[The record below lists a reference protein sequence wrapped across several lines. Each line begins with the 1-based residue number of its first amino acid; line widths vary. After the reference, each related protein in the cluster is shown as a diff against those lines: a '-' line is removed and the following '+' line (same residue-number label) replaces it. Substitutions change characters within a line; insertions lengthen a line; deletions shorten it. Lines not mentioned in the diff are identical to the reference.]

1 MPPHTVAPSSSLS
14 LFDERVLADPYP
26 TYAAL
31 RATGPAVHLEK
42 HGVWAVPGYAE
53 VQAVLQDPDTFT
65 SMGGVALTEQAN
77 TGFLADSVVSR
88 DGEEHARLRQV
99 LARRMGPRA
108 ISQLRE
114 ELSARARRLVA
125 EHTESGSFDAVALSR
140 QMVCDTIG
148 HLVGLTE
155 PEHTTLLGGT
165 FDVFGPDN
173 DRLSQ
178 ALPEAA
184 AMRAALERAISR
196 EAVDPGSLAG
206 AAYAAAD
213 RGRLTEAEAVRLVCD
228 YAAASVDTTVLGL
241 AETIARLAM
250 DPVQWTR
257 LRKDPNRAEAAF
269 HEALRLDAPIQGR
282 GRIVTRTT
290 DLGGMRIEAG
300 EQVWLLYGSTGLD
313 EHKWTRADTYDLAR
327 PFVDRHLALG
337 GGAHQCPGVSLA
349 LMQARCLLRALA
361 HRCTHLE
368 LAGDPVRA
376 VHNTVRGYSSAPV
389 TVETSPYAGDATAP
403 HVTLRRPR

>member
-1 MPPHTVAPSSSLS
+1 MPTHTAASSSIS
-14 LFDERVLADPYP
+14 LFDQRVLTDPYP

-31 RATGPAVHLEK
+31 RTTGPAVHLEE

-53 VQAVLQDPDTFT
+53 VQTVLKDPGTFSST
-65 SMGGVALTEQAN
+65 GGVALTEQAN
-77 TGFLADSVVSR
+77 TGFLADSVVTL
-88 DGEEHARLRQV
+88 DGEEHTRLRKI
-99 LARRMGPRA
+99 LARRIGPRA
-108 ISQLRE
+108 ISTLRE
-114 ELSARARRLVA
+114 ELSARARHLVA
-125 EHTESGSFDAVALSR
+125 EHTKGGSFDAVALSR

-148 HLVGLTE
+148 RLVGLAETD
-155 PEHTTLLGGT
+155 HTTLLAGT
-165 FDVFGPDN
+165 FDVFDPDN
-173 DRLSQ
+173 DRLRQ

-196 EAVDPGSLAG
+196 DAVDPGSLAST
-206 AAYAAAD
+206 AYAAAD

-241 AETIARLAM
+241 AETIARLAQ

-257 LRKDPNRAEAAF
+257 LRRDPDRAEAAF

-290 DLGGMRIEAG
+290 DLGGVRIEAG
-300 EQVWLLYGSTGLD
+300 EQLWLLYGSTGRD
-313 EHKWTRADTYDLAR
+313 ERKWTRADSYDLAR
-327 PFVDRHLALG
+327 PFVERHLALG
-337 GGAHQCPGVSLA
+337 GGTHQCPGVSLA

-368 LAGDPVRA
+368 LAGAPVRA
-376 VHNTVRGYSSAPV
+376 VHNTVRGYSSVPV
-389 TVETSPYAGDATAP
+389 AVETSPYAGDATAP
-403 HVTLRRPR
+403 GVTVRRPR

>member
-1 MPPHTVAPSSSLS
+1 MPPHTIAPSSSIS

-31 RATGPAVHLEK
+31 RATGPAVHLER

-88 DGEEHARLRQV
+88 DGEEHARLRQA

-108 ISQLRE
+108 ISKLRE

-125 EHTESGSFDAVALSR
+125 EHAESGSFDAVALSR

-148 HLVGLTE
+148 HLVGLAE

-184 AMRAALERAISR
+184 AMRAALVRAISR
-196 EAVDPGSLAG
+196 DAVDPGSLAG

-213 RGRLTEAEAVRLVCD
+213 RGRLTEAEAVGLVCD
-228 YAAASVDTTVLGL
+228 YAAASVDTTVFGL

-282 GRIVTRTT
+282 GRIVSRTT
-290 DLGGMRIEAG
+290 DLSGVRIEAG
-300 EQVWLLYGSTGLD
+300 EHVWLLYGSTGRD
-313 EHKWTRADTYDLAR
+313 ERKWSRAETYDLAR

-337 GGAHQCPGVSLA
+337 AGAHQCPGVSLA

-368 LAGDPVRA
+368 LVGDPVRA
-376 VHNTVRGYSSAPV
+376 LHNTVRGHSSVPV
-389 TVETSPYAGDATAP
+389 AVETSPYAGDATAP
-403 HVTLRRPR
+403 GATLRRPR